1 MAKLMDSG
9 ECSGK
14 RKPGRWETRRSGE
27 EAYGWSS
34 RSEQSVKISV
44 SHGGTQQGAF
54 TVVHGRGGKEPDR
67 MTPSVD
73 TSQPVFSCPCLHPP
87 VQIQP
92 LPWLQRC
99 QLPVSPLIGL
109 HLPRW
114 SKCYWMWNLPAVE
127 TRNTQDSPCSM
138 TSWDGGTKLWHSCL
152 QFQSSLEVGAQR
164 HPC

>member
-1 MAKLMDSG
+1 MTRMAELMDSD

-54 TVVHGRGGKEPDR
+54 TVVHGRGGEEPDR

-87 VQIQP
+87 SAGTTVAM
-92 LPWLQRC
+92 
-99 QLPVSPLIGL
+99 VAE
-109 HLPRW
+109 
-114 SKCYWMWNLPAVE
+114 MPATCE
-127 TRNTQDSPCSM
+127 PIDR
-138 TSWDGGTKLWHSCL
+138 TSFTK
-152 QFQSSLEVGAQR
+152 VI
-164 HPC
+164 